1 MTKKTPDPNYSTLLK
16 DLQELSD
23 SKSITAFVPSLN
35 KEITL
40 KPLNVKQQKSIIR
53 SAIDPAL
60 TNITFTNAVN
70 DIIVENSPAD
80 IEFYAVDRPSLL
92 IALRVQALGRVLNIT
107 QKDVSYEVDLQPH
120 VDTFNTHTFDTDLL
134 TGVVDS
140 SGIRAT
146 LLAPTITIDTR
157 INKSASKTTSKSIKT
172 SADALYSI
180 GDLFVYE
187 LVKYITT
194 LEFNG
199 NVIDFTGIN
208 IKQGID
214 AVESLPMALSG
225 KIVAFIEKLKTYEDN
240 FTKIAHIDKKLDI
253 GLDATFFTS

>member
-1 MTKKTPDPNYSTLLK
+1 MTDKTKKPNYSKLLK
-16 DLQELSD
+16 DLQDLND

-35 KEITL
+35 KEIAL

-70 DIIVENSPAD
+70 DIIVENSPTD

-92 IALRVQALGRVLNIT
+92 IALRAQALGSDLSIT
-107 QKDVSYEVDLQPH
+107 QKDVVYDVDLQSH
-120 VDTFNTHTFDTDLL
+120 VDTFNTHIFDTDLL
-134 TGVVDS
+134 TGAVDS
-140 SGIRAT
+140 SGIKVN
-146 LLAPTITIDTR
+146 LLAPTIATDIR
-157 INKSASKTTSKSIKT
+157 INKEASKTTSKSIKT
-172 SADALYSI
+172 SSDALYSI

-187 LVKYITT
+187 LVKYITS

-199 NVIDFTGIN
+199 NVIDFTDIN
-208 IKQGID
+208 IKHGID
-214 AVESLPMALSG
+214 VVESLPMSLSG
-225 KIVAFIEKLKTYEDN
+225 KIVAFIEKLKAYEDN
-240 FTKIAHIDKKLDI
+240 FTKITHNDKKLDI